1 MNGGGGVIL
10 TERLSRLLA
19 FDPESA
25 WIECEA
31 GLSLRSLLAFLVPR
45 GFFLPVVPGTQF
57 VTVGGAIAADV
68 HGKNQHLDGTIGRH
82 VLEMRLMVPSG
93 EVLRCAPDENAD
105 VFDATVGGMGLTG
118 TVVSARLKLLPVESA
133 FVTTSIRRAPDLA
146 ATLAAID
153 EDARS
158 SRYSVAWIDGLA
170 RGGTLGR
177 AVLIR
182 GDHVPAGRAPSPP
195 PGPASPQRR
204 LPRRSPCLSTC
215 PASSSAPPRS
225 APSTGSTTTRHG
237 RARPFSTIE
246 QFFFPLDRALHWN
259 RLYGRR
265 GFVQYQALLPRETA
279 AEGCA
284 RILEEISRIRAAS
297 FLAVLKTTGP
307 AGRGLLSFPLPGIT
321 LALDIPNVGEPLRPL
336 ARRLDEI
343 VLGACGRLYLAKDA
357 LTDAPT
363 FAAMYPRLGEF
374 RAVRGRARPFRP
386 PRVLP
391 VAPPR
396 PLGGSMTGN
405 VLVAGAGSTRRA
417 RPGGGAGARG
427 ARSRPRRPGPG
438 RGRAHRLRPPPPI
451 RHRHRRARIRR
462 PRRRGRCGPSGT
474 RRIRPR
480 GRSLGRRR
488 RVRRRCPTSTTSS
501 AIPRWVSR

>member
-1 MNGGGGVIL
+1 MTRAPERTLVARGLGRSYGDSAMNGGGGVIL

-19 FDPESA
+19 FDPEAA

-45 GFFLPVVPGTQF
+45 GLFLPVVPGTQF

-68 HGKNQHLDGTIGRH
+68 HGKNQHLDGTFGRH
-82 VLEMRLMVPSG
+82 VIEIRLMVPSG
-93 EVLRCAPDENAD
+93 EILRCAPDENAD
-105 VFDATVGGMGLTG
+105 VFDATLGGMGLTG

-133 FVTTSIRRAPDLA
+133 FVATSIRRAPDLA
-146 ATLAAID
+146 TTLAAIE

-170 RGGTLGR
+170 RGAKLGR

-182 GDHVPAGRAPSPP
+182 GDHLPAGD
-195 PGPASPQRR
+195 
-204 LPRRSPCLSTC
+204 LPL
-215 PASSSAPPRS
+215 
-225 APSTGSTTTRHG
+225 RH
-237 RARPFSTIE
+237 RARPLRSDASRALTVPFDLPGFALGPATVGAFNGLYFNTARTGTSVSTIE

-343 VLGACGRLYLAKDA
+343 VLGASGRLYLAKDA

-363 FAAMYPRLGEF
+363 FAAMYPRLGAF
-374 RAVRGRARPFRP
+374 RA
-386 PRVLP
+386 
-391 VAPPR
+391 
-396 PLGGSMTGN
+396 
-405 VLVAGAGSTRRA
+405 
-417 RPGGGAGARG
+417 
-427 ARSRPRRPGPG
+427 
-438 RGRAHRLRPPPPI
+438 I
-451 RHRHRRARIRR
+451 
-462 PRRRGRCGPSGT
+462 
-474 RRIRPR
+474 
-480 GRSLGRRR
+480 RR
-488 RVRRRCPTSTTSS
+488 RVDPSGRLGSSQSRRLGLSEGP
-501 AIPRWVSR
+501 

>member
-1 MNGGGGVIL
+1 MNGGGGIIL

-19 FDPESA
+19 FDPEAA

-31 GLSLRSLLAFLVPR
+31 GLSLRSLLAFLLPR

-93 EVLRCAPDENAD
+93 DVLRCAPDENAD

-133 FVTTSIRRAPDLA
+133 FVATSIRRAPDLS
-146 ATLAAID
+146 ATLAAIE
-153 EDARS
+153 EDARA
-158 SRYSVAWIDGLA
+158 SRYSVAWIDGLG

-182 GDHVPAGRAPSPP
+182 GDHL
-195 PGPASPQRR
+195 PASE
-204 LPRRSPCLSTC
+204 LPLRHRDRPLRND
-215 PASSSAPPRS
+215 ASRALTVPFDLPGFALGPTTVGAFNGLYFNAAR
-225 APSTGSTTTRHG
+225 TGTSV
-237 RARPFSTIE
+237 STIE
-246 QFFFPLDRALHWN
+246 KFFFPLDRALHWN

-343 VLGACGRLYLAKDA
+343 VLRASGRLYLAKDA

-363 FAAMYPRLGEF
+363 FAAMYPRLGAF
-374 RAVRGRARPFRP
+374 RAVRGR
-386 PRVLP
+386 
-391 VAPPR
+391 
-396 PLGGSMTGN
+396 
-405 VLVAGAGSTRRA
+405 
-417 RPGGGAGARG
+417 
-427 ARSRPRRPGPG
+427 
-438 RGRAHRLRPPPPI
+438 I
-451 RHRHRRARIRR
+451 D
-462 PRRRGRCGPSGT
+462 PSGRLGSSQS
-474 RRIRPR
+474 RR
-480 GRSLGRRR
+480 LGLSEG
-488 RVRRRCPTSTTSS
+488 P
-501 AIPRWVSR
+501 